1 MEYRNPKELI
11 PHPISVSLY
20 GDNHIEDLLES
31 IREYGILVPLTIT
44 NKNMI
49 ISGHRRWRCALELNI
64 QRVPIEIKT
73 FLDDLSEKQ
82 AILDYNR
89 QRHKTPS
96 QMIREAELLKDI
108 IKTKAQINKDATS
121 KYAPRNERGQL
132 QPIPLTSNEPV
143 NTAREV
149 ARRVGF
155 SSEDAYRKVSKVWD
169 KAQEGNEQAQK
180 LIKDIDSEEK
190 TINRAFRELTATE
203 KRIAF
208 VASRQELPIG
218 IFDVFYGDPPWDYE
232 FGEVS
237 REIDNQYPTM
247 TLQQLKDLALQLET
261 HIADIAVLFL
271 WATAPKLIE
280 ALEVMRAWG
289 FSYRTNAVW
298 DKEKIGMGYWFR
310 GQHELLL
317 VGVKGNYPPP
327 ITEARF
333 SSVIRTERTDHSSK
347 PDCVYEMIEA
357 ICPNSRY
364 IELFSRKK
372 RQGWESWG
380 NQST

>member
-1 MEYRNPKELI
+1 
-11 PHPISVSLY
+11 
-20 GDNHIEDLLES
+20 
-31 IREYGILVPLTIT
+31 
-44 NKNMI
+44 
-49 ISGHRRWRCALELNI
+49 
-64 QRVPIEIKT
+64 
-73 FLDDLSEKQ
+73 
-82 AILDYNR
+82 
-89 QRHKTPS
+89 
-96 QMIREAELLKDI
+96 
-108 IKTKAQINKDATS
+108 
-121 KYAPRNERGQL
+121 
-132 QPIPLTSNEPV
+132 
-143 NTAREV
+143 
-149 ARRVGF
+149 
-155 SSEDAYRKVSKVWD
+155 
-169 KAQEGNEQAQK
+169 
-180 LIKDIDSEEK
+180 
-190 TINRAFRELTATE
+190 
-203 KRIAF
+203 
-208 VASRQELPIG
+208 
-218 IFDVFYGDPPWDYE
+218 
-232 FGEVS
+232 
-237 REIDNQYPTM
+237 
-247 TLQQLKDLALQLET
+247 
-261 HIADIAVLFL
+261 VLFL